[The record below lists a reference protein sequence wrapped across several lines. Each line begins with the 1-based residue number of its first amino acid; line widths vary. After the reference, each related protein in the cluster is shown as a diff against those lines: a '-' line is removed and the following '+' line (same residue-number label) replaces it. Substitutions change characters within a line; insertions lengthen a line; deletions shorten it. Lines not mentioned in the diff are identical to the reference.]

1 MVRPTAYWGFIVLGI
16 ATTLLGPALLPIL
29 SDFHMSPVSTGALF
43 FASSLGYVVAV
54 LTGGPAGDHWS
65 RGLLLRTGALIL
77 CIGLGCLA
85 LAPVWILVA
94 ACLCVISIGSGI
106 VDSGF
111 NALMIDIAPPE
122 GHAREQSL
130 LHASFGVGAL
140 LGPLLIGGFL
150 ALHMGWRGA
159 YAVDC
164 VGALLLF
171 FFLLRAPVP
180 PRPRG
185 GEAVS
190 FHTVLRLASTP
201 FILLLGLMLGVYV
214 GAEILLGDWSAAYMQ
229 NIHHL
234 TKVEAATSVGLY
246 WGGLAAGRLLSALAT
261 RWLSGRALL
270 AISCIFS
277 LAACALLVAAPN
289 ALVALPALALCGL
302 GYAAVFPLVM
312 AVAGEVYPEAAG
324 SIAGL
329 LLAAGSVF
337 GAVVPWI
344 GGVLVQVSDARAA
357 LALSLPADVVMVI
370 IALVLL
376 RYRPSHARLPES
388 GFEALV

>member
-190 FHTVLRLASTP
+190 F
-201 FILLLGLMLGVYV
+201 
-214 GAEILLGDWSAAYMQ
+214 
-229 NIHHL
+229 
-234 TKVEAATSVGLY
+234 
-246 WGGLAAGRLLSALAT
+246 
-261 RWLSGRALL
+261 
-270 AISCIFS
+270 
-277 LAACALLVAAPN
+277 
-289 ALVALPALALCGL
+289 
-302 GYAAVFPLVM
+302 
-312 AVAGEVYPEAAG
+312 
-324 SIAGL
+324 
-329 LLAAGSVF
+329 
-337 GAVVPWI
+337 
-344 GGVLVQVSDARAA
+344 
-357 LALSLPADVVMVI
+357 
-370 IALVLL
+370 
-376 RYRPSHARLPES
+376 
-388 GFEALV
+388 